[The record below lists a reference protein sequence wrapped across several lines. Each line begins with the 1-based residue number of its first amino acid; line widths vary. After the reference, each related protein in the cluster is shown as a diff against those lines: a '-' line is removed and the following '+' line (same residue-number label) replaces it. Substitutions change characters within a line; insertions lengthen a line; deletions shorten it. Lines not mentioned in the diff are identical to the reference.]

1 MDNSEVK
8 KTTVNVKDV
17 EAEAWEMCRKLA
29 AKHDE
34 NLGAI
39 VSRALRQLYQI
50 DSGPRELSPTVA
62 SNLIPKSANP
72 TPEMPAPYIVQL
84 LNAGAAIAA
93 SNDRKLRSVPGLSA
107 LLAEKVRAERG
118 LSPLAPR
125 SKLPRHKQLAYDD
138 GAEVENGSGA

>member
-62 SNLIPKSANP
+62 SNLIQKSANP
-72 TPEMPAPYIVQL
+72 MLTPEMPSPYIVQL

-93 SNDRKLRSVPGLSA
+93 SNDRKLRSVAGLSS

-118 LSPLAPR
+118 LPPLASR

-138 GAEVENGSGA
+138 GGETGE